1 LAAALLKATGM
12 KTSIAAAALALL
24 CSFAA
29 SAGTL
34 NRSFHVGA
42 VVVASAS
49 VSSRVMRLASGQA
62 IDVQTGGHRAPR
74 PAVLI
79 DGKPVV
85 ADPGNGLQAP
95 IAGDAVVTLL
105 Y

>member
-1 LAAALLKATGM
+1 M

-29 SAGTL
+29 NAGGLQRT
-34 NRSFHVGA
+34 FQVGA

-49 VSSRVMRLASGQA
+49 VSSTVTRADSRDGISVR
-62 IDVQTGGHRAPR
+62 TGGYRAPQA
-74 PAVLI
+74 AVLV
-79 DGKPVV
+79 DGNVQV
-85 ADPGNGLQAP
+85 RSEATGTGLGAP
-95 IAGDAVVTLL
+95 ASGDAVVTLL

>member
-1 LAAALLKATGM
+1 M

-29 SAGTL
+29 RAGALQRT
-34 NRSFHVGA
+34 FHVGA

-49 VSSRVMRLASGQA
+49 VSSMLTRTASRDA
-62 IDVQTGGHRAPR
+62 VDVRTGGYHAP
-74 PAVLI
+74 PAALLVGGRVTVLS
-79 DGKPVV
+79 DPAGARV
-85 ADPGNGLQAP
+85 AVPAT
-95 IAGDAVVTLL
+95 GDAVVTLL